1 MAVGADGMSGE
12 DTDDEDIQDSTTN
25 QEKALVRVPV
35 RWINPE
41 LMEMF
46 HVVNTWKSFKQ
57 QELLAGGDLRGNKSL
72 KRNHRDKPPAIGT
85 VKRKLPRNWYEDTWF
100 KSLPAGQ
107 QGKLNVMPYR
117 PIPTPVRSNIALL
130 MATYQVLRVASLSKA
145 RRDIIGRQWAG
156 CWAGSGPLSGPRVAH
171 FLF

>member
-46 HVVNTWKSFKQ
+46 HVVDTWKSFKQ
-57 QELLAGGDLRGNKSL
+57 QELLAGGDLQGNKSL